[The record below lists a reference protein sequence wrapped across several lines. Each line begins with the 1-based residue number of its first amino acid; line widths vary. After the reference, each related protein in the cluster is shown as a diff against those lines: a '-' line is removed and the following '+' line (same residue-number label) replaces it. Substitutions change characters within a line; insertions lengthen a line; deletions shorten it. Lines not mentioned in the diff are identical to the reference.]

1 MRARKMW
8 LASGCLVWL
17 LLMLLGGATTASA
30 QSARTRYES
39 ALSREPEV
47 RKLIEGTGPEAPS
60 PARVSVQRRAKRLAA
75 TYDALVRRY
84 PTSGYSDN
92 ALAQAGSLHQA
103 LYERYGRDEDKQSA
117 LDYYRRLIS
126 SYPHSSLL
134 KKTRAT
140 VATLTTTRVARA
152 PAASAPAASRST
164 RKPAEAAA
172 VEPTPAPVEDPPVA
186 EREEPPVADRVETPA
201 PDVPVTPVSSPPP
214 PPTMRRPAPS
224 TPASLG
230 RATLTDVSR
239 TVLPEAVRVT
249 LTFDREVTYR
259 EERIAGP
266 ARVFF
271 DLPGVSSAPT
281 LQDAVLDYANDVV
294 KQIRLG
300 RHPDKTVRVV
310 LDLEGVTKHS
320 VFTLYNPFRI
330 VIDCERSTAMRAA
343 SAAPARLPV
352 VPPPTP
358 VPPPPPAPVVRAE
371 VSEEAPLKLAKETD
385 LPAATPTVEEASNAP
400 ITPVPAR
407 ETAPTPSVPP
417 APPSTNSAGGFSIAR
432 QLGLGVSRIVI
443 DPGHGGR
450 DPGVQGRG
458 MSEAPL
464 TLDVALRLEKLLLK
478 EPGIEVVLT
487 RRSDVYVPLEERTE
501 IANREGADLF
511 LSIHA
516 NASRNPDASGIET
529 YYLSFASSPEAEA
542 VAARENSAS
551 GSAMHNLPDII
562 KAIALNNKLDESR
575 DFAAMVQEAML
586 VRARRTNRDA
596 RDRGVKKAP
605 FVVLIGAEMPSVLAE
620 ISFLSHRQENQLL
633 RSAAYKDRIAE
644 ALHAAVMRYRRSLK
658 GQGKVAD
665 Q

>member
-1 MRARKMW
+1 MLYMRARTFSF
-8 LASGCLVWL
+8 ARGCIVGLLV
-17 LLMLLGGATTASA
+17 LLGATSASA

-47 RKLIEGTGPEAPS
+47 RRLIDSTRANAAS
-60 PARVSVQRRAKRLAA
+60 AARASVDRRVKQVVTA
-75 TYDALVRRY
+75 YDAIVRRY

-92 ALAQAGSLHQA
+92 ALAQAGG
-103 LYERYGRDEDKQSA
+103 LYEALFERFGREDDRATA
-117 LDYYRRLIS
+117 LRYYRQMVS
-126 SYPHSSLL
+126 AYPHSSLV

-140 VATLTTTRVARA
+140 ISTLSNARA
-152 PAASAPAASRST
+152 ARAEAPAKPAAERPATRASRVVVAP
-164 RKPAEAAA
+164 PAEPD
-172 VEPTPAPVEDPPVA
+172 EPETSDPVPALL
-186 EREEPPVADRVETPA
+186 
-201 PDVPVTPVSSPPP
+201 SSPVPAYP
-214 PPTMRRPAPS
+214 EPLPMPVPARTSAAIPTLP
-224 TPASLG
+224 
-230 RATLTDVSR
+230 RAMLTEVQR

-249 LTFDREVTYR
+249 LTFDREVAYH

-271 DLPGVSSAPT
+271 DLLNVTASTPLV
-281 LQDAVLDYANDVV
+281 DAVLDYEQDVV
-294 KQIRLG
+294 RQIRLG

-320 VFTLYNPFRI
+320 VFTLYNPYRI
-330 VIDCERSTAMRAA
+330 VIDCERPSAVRAA
-343 SAAPARLPV
+343 AV
-352 VPPPTP
+352 VPTMPAPPP
-358 VPPPPPAPVVRAE
+358 LPPPPAPVVRAA
-371 VSEEAPLKLAKETD
+371 VSDEAPLNLAKETE
-385 LPAATPTVEEASNAP
+385 LPAASPPTDEPALAAP
-400 ITPVPAR
+400 LPAR
-407 ETAPTPSVPP
+407 EAVSAPTAPP
-417 APPSTNSAGGFSIAR
+417 APPSANSAGGFSIAR

-478 EPGIEVVLT
+478 ETGVEVVLT

-516 NASRNPDASGIET
+516 NASRNTEAGGIET

-551 GSAMHNLPDII
+551 GRSMHNLPDIV

-575 DFAAMVQEAML
+575 DFASMVQESM
-586 VRARRTNRDA
+586 VSRARRSNKA
-596 RDRGVKKAP
+596 IRDRGVKKAP
-605 FVVLIGAEMPSVLAE
+605 FVVLIGANMPSILAE
-620 ISFLSHRQENQLL
+620 VSFLSNRQENQLL

-644 ALHAAVMRYRRSLK
+644 ALHAAVMRYRRALK
-658 GQGKVAD
+658 GQSKVAE